1 MHMHPGVETVSRH
14 ALLWGDICTFMGTVI
29 VCAPGGSSTPPKAA
43 KTHAWVNAW
52 LQYTM
57 DPKQSELSKDD
68 RVQDMQRVHK
78 YLCGEHLKRT

>member
-1 MHMHPGVETVSRH
+1 
-14 ALLWGDICTFMGTVI
+14 
-29 VCAPGGSSTPPKAA
+29 
-43 KTHAWVNAW
+43 
-52 LQYTM
+52 M